1 MLTLTAVETVVPAT
15 RPSIFT
21 LADRYAMTPAE
32 LMVFHRIY
40 GLDRVPV
47 WEADTASLVE
57 AGVANLLSS
66 CGVDAGRV
74 RWLIHAHTGT
84 QQDVVGRAA
93 LQRMCRRLGLDRA
106 QPLGMTTNNCA
117 STVSAVRVVDRLL
130 EAGTSTDV
138 AVLVTADVAFTP
150 IMQVIPNSS
159 VTGDAAAACLFS
171 RTDRGHRILSSTIDT
186 YGQHAACQWQDDT
199 TNAEFETEYPR
210 RLATVMERA
219 LDQAGLSWSDI
230 SMVLPHNVN
239 TFSWKRVAA
248 HAGIPIGLIHLDQVP
263 QTAHCFGADI
273 FLNLAAVSRSGA
285 LRPRDRVVLATVGL
299 GAVFAAVV
307 LEYGSRP

>member
-1 MLTLTAVETVVPAT
+1 MLTLTAVETVVPAR
-15 RPSIFT
+15 RPSLFS
-21 LADRYAMTPAE
+21 LADRYDMTPAE

-47 WEADTASLVE
+47 WDSDTASLAE
-57 AGVANLLSS
+57 ASVANLLRTSR
-66 CGVDAGRV
+66 VDTARV
-74 RWLIHAHTGT
+74 RWLVHAHTGT
-84 QQDVVGRAA
+84 QQDVVGRAS
-93 LQRMCRRLGLDRA
+93 LVRICRRLGLDRA

-117 STVSAVRVVDRLL
+117 STVSAIRVVDRLL
-130 EAGTSTDV
+130 HGAPDTDV
-138 AVLVTADVAFTP
+138 AVVVSADVAFTP

-159 VTGDAAAACLFS
+159 VTGDAGAACLFS
-171 RTDRGHRILSSTIDT
+171 RSGPGHRILSSTLDT

-210 RLATVMERA
+210 RLAAVMNRA
-219 LDQAGLSWSDI
+219 LAQAGLSWPDI
-230 SMVLPHNVN
+230 RLVLPHNVN

-248 HAGIPIGLIHLDQVP
+248 HAGIPIDLVHLDQVP

-273 FLNLAAVSRSGA
+273 FLNLAAVSRSGT
-285 LRPRDRVVLATVGL
+285 LRPRDRVMLATVGL

-307 LEYGSRP
+307 LEYGSCP